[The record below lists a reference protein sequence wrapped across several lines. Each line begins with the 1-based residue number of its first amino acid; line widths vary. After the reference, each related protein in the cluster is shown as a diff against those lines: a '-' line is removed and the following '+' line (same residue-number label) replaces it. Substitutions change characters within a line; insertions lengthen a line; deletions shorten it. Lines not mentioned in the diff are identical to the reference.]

1 MFTLYLSICCCCLPC
16 NHCSI
21 WTGVVGRNFG
31 LFGSRLRSTHCRE
44 FLYILIPCI
53 RLTQYLTI
61 SNIIAVVVAL
71 TSKSCWMFNRVYF
84 YNCLP
89 VGVVVAVGACA
100 EGPLG
105 PQRGG
110 APVVVVVRETVHL
123 YILNIRW

>member
-1 MFTLYLSICCCCLPC
+1 
-16 NHCSI
+16 
-21 WTGVVGRNFG
+21 
-31 LFGSRLRSTHCRE
+31 
-44 FLYILIPCI
+44 
-53 RLTQYLTI
+53 
-61 SNIIAVVVAL
+61 
-71 TSKSCWMFNRVYF
+71 MFNRVYF

-100 EGPLG
+100 EGALG